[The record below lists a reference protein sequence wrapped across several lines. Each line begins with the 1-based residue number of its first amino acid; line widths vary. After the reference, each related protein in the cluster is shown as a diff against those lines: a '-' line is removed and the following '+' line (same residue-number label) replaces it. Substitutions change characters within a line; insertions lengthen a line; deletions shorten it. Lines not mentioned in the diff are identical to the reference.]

1 MTGLQF
7 AVSVGFGLVG
17 LSIYFC
23 GRHLLNVEKK
33 MKKERQWTQERKAAE
48 DAKREE
54 AVKDLEVRIDVA
66 LAVGVP
72 ASSGFVAL
80 VQTQKD
86 LEAVYY
92 KWLSEQHNLFYA
104 TCEDRILVTGISNGS
119 FKYTL
124 PESIRKFKRK

>member
-17 LSIYFC
+17 LCIYFAA
-23 GRHLLNVEKK
+23 RKLLGVEKK
-33 MKKERQWTQERKAAE
+33 MKQERRWELERKAAE
-48 DAKREE
+48 DVKREE
-54 AVKDLEVRIDVA
+54 AVKDLEVRISVA
-66 LAVGVP
+66 LTVGP
-72 ASSGFVAL
+72 PPSNGFAAL

-86 LEAVYY
+86 LEVVYY
-92 KWLSEQHNLFYA
+92 KWLSEQNNLFYA
-104 TCEDRILVTGISNGS
+104 TCEDRIEVTGISNGS